1 MAQANANDLM
11 TPISTIDHA
20 LSRTRRLVLAVLGGA
35 LGRSVTLIAPFLVM
49 PVMLRYLGDAHFGI
63 WMTAVSITSMAQFSD
78 LGIGNGLL
86 TRLSMAM
93 GRNDTAAARADI
105 SSAYA
110 MLTSVAL
117 LLATVVGG
125 VLLVIGSYPIAIVS
139 DSASIAIIAAALG
152 TFFAGIPA
160 TIIQR
165 VMYARQQIILSNSW
179 QIAGAA
185 LAVAS
190 CWGAIGLRLPPWAV
204 VIAYGSPMVVTL
216 LISALWYFLR
226 YPELRPRFADIGRES
241 GGKLL
246 KLGLRFL
253 LLGVMTSI
261 ALNADN
267 VIIAA
272 NAGVHAVT
280 QYSVSAKIGSLLG
293 LAITTIYLP
302 LWSANGEAL
311 ARGDRQWVRQN
322 TSRMVWIGGAS
333 VAMAAIALT
342 AAGNWIIYLWMGRS
356 FVGQQLI
363 LGLLGGFSVVMAITA
378 PFNMILNASGRI
390 RVQII
395 AWSIFAVSTICLK
408 VIFVAAERLWVVP
421 MISLIMYAVCI
432 TPPMWK
438 AANDA
443 LRSQAG

>member
-1 MAQANANDLM
+1 MTRANTDALM
-11 TPISTIDHA
+11 TPMSTIDHA
-20 LSRTRRLVLAVLGGA
+20 LMRTRRLILAVLGGA

-49 PVMLRYLGDAHFGI
+49 PFMLRYLGDANFGI

-86 TRLSMAM
+86 TRLSAAM
-93 GRNDTAAARADI
+93 GRNDNAAARADI
-105 SSAYA
+105 SNAYA

-117 LLATVVGG
+117 LLATIVGGAVLVVGNCPI
-125 VLLVIGSYPIAIVS
+125 VIGSDS
-139 DSASIAIIAAALG
+139 DSIAIITAALG

-165 VMYARQQIILSNSW
+165 VMYARQQIVLSNLW
-179 QIAGAA
+179 QVAGAA
-185 LAVAS
+185 LAVVS
-190 CWGAIGLRLPPWAV
+190 CWGAVELRLSPWAV
-204 VIAYGSPMVVTL
+204 VLAYGLPMVVTL

-226 YPELRPRFADIGRES
+226 YPELRPRFADMGMES
-241 GGKLL
+241 SGELL
-246 KLGLRFL
+246 RLGLRFL
-253 LLGVMTSI
+253 LLGVLTSI

-267 VIIAA
+267 VVIAT

-280 QYSVSAKIGSLLG
+280 QYSVPAKIGSLLG

-322 TSRMVWIGGAS
+322 TRRMVWIGGAS
-333 VAMAAIALT
+333 VAAAAITLT
-342 AAGNWIIYLWMGRS
+342 AAGNWIIHLWMGRS
-356 FVGQQLI
+356 FVDQQLI

-390 RVQII
+390 RVQIMAWLVFAI
-395 AWSIFAVSTICLK
+395 ATICLK
-408 VIFVAAERLWVVP
+408 VIFVSAERLWVVP
-421 MISLIMYAVCI
+421 MISLIIYAVCI

-443 LRSQAG
+443 LRSQNS